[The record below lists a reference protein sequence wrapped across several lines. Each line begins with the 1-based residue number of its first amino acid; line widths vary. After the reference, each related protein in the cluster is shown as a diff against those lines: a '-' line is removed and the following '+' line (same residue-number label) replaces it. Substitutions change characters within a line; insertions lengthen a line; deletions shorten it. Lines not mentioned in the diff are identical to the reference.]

1 MKDSNQDKSQL
12 AALTKKVNE
21 TRAALQELKE
31 EKNAKLQTLL
41 NFFKHLS
48 LVCKGQN
55 LKLDNKLAKLRR
67 QLKGFES
74 LDEALPD
81 ILEVER
87 LLKQQYNLTTREFE
101 QGRSNLTRMT
111 QQIQRFKFAPE
122 QLKKELN
129 YFRQELTKPL
139 HSIWDYLP
147 KIEKL
152 ISFYEVLLDSQ
163 IQQPGGFDTELRQK
177 QLAQELA
184 GMIADIDFPD
194 DQKNQ
199 MLVLQQRL
207 LNEAEPGIL
216 LEAYQT
222 IQSLLLESVAR
233 EKNASREFLFT
244 LNNALTA
251 VQAVVDDS
259 AESHQQHAADKSRL
273 NASINSQMAGMGKS
287 ITEACELPELKEL
300 VTHQLNQIKETLA
313 RKEAQEQREQV
324 MMQKSIDVMQKQL
337 TELSW
342 EACSYKE
349 RLFEQ
354 QKISQLDT
362 LTQLPNRAA
371 LDKKLEECFHK
382 LQLTGQSYWLAVVDI
397 DHFKTINDNFGHST
411 GDKTLQVVAMA
422 LKNTLRDTEFVARY
436 GGEEFVLLIPDV
448 SYSDIEKLLNRV
460 REKIKSIPFK
470 FKNQRITVTVSIGAA
485 QLNVKETVSD
495 TFERADVALYQAKN
509 TTRDKVVVDV

>member
-12 AALTKKVNE
+12 AALTQKVNE
-21 TRAALQELKE
+21 TRAALEELKE

-41 NFFKHLS
+41 NFFQHLS

-55 LKLDNKLAKLRR
+55 LELDNKLAKLRR
-67 QLKGFES
+67 QMTGFES

-81 ILEVER
+81 IVEVER
-87 LLKQQYNLTTREFE
+87 LLKRQYSLITRELE
-101 QGRSNLTRMT
+101 QGRNDLTRMT

-122 QLKKELN
+122 QLKKELS

-139 HSIWDYLP
+139 HSIWEYLP

-152 ISFYEVLLDSQ
+152 ISFYEILIDSQ
-163 IQQPGGFDTELRQK
+163 IQQPQGFDTEPRHR

-194 DQKNQ
+194 NQKSH
-199 MLVLQQRL
+199 MLVLQEQL
-207 LNEAEPGIL
+207 LQDAEPGML

-222 IQSLLLESVAR
+222 VLSLLLENIAR
-233 EKNASREFLFT
+233 EKNASREFLFA
-244 LNNALTA
+244 LNDALTA

-259 AESHQQHAADKSRL
+259 AESHQRHAEVKSRL

-287 ITEACELPELKEL
+287 VTEASELAELKEL
-300 VTHQLNQIKETLA
+300 VTRQLTQIKDTLA
-313 RKEAQEQREQV
+313 RKEALEQREQV
-324 MMQKSIDVMQKQL
+324 MMQKSIDAMQKEL
-337 TELSW
+337 TELSR

-354 QKISQLDT
+354 QKISQLDP

-371 LDKKLEECFHK
+371 LEEKLEQSFHK
-382 LQLTGQSYWLAVVDI
+382 LQRTGQSYWLAVVDI

-411 GDKTLQVVAMA
+411 GDKTLQVIAMA
-422 LKNTLRDTEFVARY
+422 LKNALRDTEFVARY

-448 SYSDIEKLLNRV
+448 ATSDIEHLLNRV

-485 QLNVKETVSD
+485 QLSVKETVSD
-495 TFERADVALYQAKN
+495 TFDRADVALYQAKN